1 MASRCRFIRCS
12 TCRDSRWPRATG
24 SFCASRRRIHASTWS
39 RRVRFS
45 RAFARRRWRTLRC
58 NGDGSRFLLLAKRT
72 SVTVLLCVLAC
83 GCRQDM
89 HNQPKYIP
97 YRPSTF
103 FVDTRSER
111 DPVAGTIARGTL
123 AEDELLQTGKQD
135 GADATVFPFTV
146 DLEVLRRGQERFN
159 IFCSPCHGRDGDG
172 AGMVVQRGYRRPPTF
187 HQDRLRQAPPGHFFD
202 VMTSGFGAMPDY

>member
-1 MASRCRFIRCS
+1 
-12 TCRDSRWPRATG
+12 
-24 SFCASRRRIHASTWS
+24 
-39 RRVRFS
+39 
-45 RAFARRRWRTLRC
+45 LQC
-58 NGDGSRFLLLAKRT
+58 NGDGSPFLPFL
-72 SVTVLLCVLAC
+72 VLCVLAC

-103 FVDTRSER
+103 FLDTRSER
-111 DPVAGTIARGTL
+111 DPVPGTIARGTL
-123 AEDELLQTGKQD
+123 VEDELLQTGKQA
-135 GADATVFPFTV
+135 GADATVFPFPV
-146 DLEVLRRGQERFN
+146 DVELLRRGQERFN

-202 VMTSGFGAMPDY
+202 VMTSGFGAMPDYSAQVPVRDRWAIAAYIRVLQLSQHAAMADMSADTISRLPPPPAGVGRGAR